1 MLRYITRLF
10 ILVALL
16 LPMMAQAQSNK
27 TNKTVSSDKNK
38 QSVIKINKL
47 DIAYPEEEYSGI
59 VIDQPPADPQ
69 DEPYI
74 YENPFLIA
82 PPPVEE
88 ADPQI
93 YVYQPVDDEGAESE
107 DEILY
112 ASFDSEVIHS
122 PKMDVSNMKP
132 VEIRLVD
139 VSRGATFHFPTD
151 ATARVTSHF
160 GPRRRRFHYGLD
172 LAEPTGSPIYASF
185 DGVVRISK
193 YNRSYGNLIVI
204 RHNNGLETYY
214 AHLSRRDVM
223 SGDVVKA
230 GDIVGLCGNTGRSY
244 GSHLHY
250 EIRYQGNAMNPE
262 NVIDCATHE
271 LIDETLTLTS
281 SSFRKVAKN
290 SKSNKRGGTNG
301 GRYYKVRAGD
311 NLSKIAKRNG
321 TTVQKLCS
329 LNGLKK
335 DAPLPI
341 GKRLRVR

>member
-1 MLRYITRLF
+1 MQKYLIRLF
-10 ILVALL
+10 LLIALL
-16 LPMMAQAQSNK
+16 LPVAVQAQNNK
-27 TNKTVSSDKNK
+27 PTTTDKNK

-47 DIAYPEEEYSGI
+47 DIIYPEEEYSGI
-59 VIDQPPADPQ
+59 VIDQPAADPE
-69 DEPYI
+69 DDSRI
-74 YENPFLIA
+74 YEVPFLIA
-82 PPPVEE
+82 PPPMEDV
-88 ADPQI
+88 DPQI
-93 YVYQPVDDEGAESE
+93 YVLQPVDDEGAESE

-122 PKMDVSNMKP
+122 PKMDVSHMQP
-132 VEIRLVD
+132 VEIQLVD
-139 VSRGATFHFPTD
+139 EARGATFHFPTEES
-151 ATARVTSHF
+151 ARVTSHF

-172 LAEPTGSPIYASF
+172 LAEPKGSPIYASF

-223 SGDVVKA
+223 PGDIVKA

-262 NVIDCATHE
+262 NVIDCATHD

-281 SSFRKVAKN
+281 SSFRKVAKHGKAN
-290 SKSNKRGGTNG
+290 RGGGSG
-301 GRYYKVRAGD
+301 GGKYYKVRAGD
-311 NLSKIAKRNG
+311 NLTKIAKRNG
-321 TTVQKLCS
+321 TTVQKLCK
-329 LNGLKK
+329 LNGLKRNST
-335 DAPLPI
+335 LPV